1 MRKIIVYTITIFIF
15 LLPLWMWIYWQ
26 MTSPRNMEAFIL
38 DKTVMTTAGDNHKSF
53 NFVLTNNK
61 FSKQNGDLY
70 DETKDYMGF
79 FPEEF
84 FMYTINDLSQS
95 NTRQLDSLV
104 KHYDMAYY
112 TDMNGINYDEWF
124 VDVGET
130 KRNANELLDI
140 VGGIF
145 GRTKKKEHDKL
156 VYGGLVKQDVEF
168 LQKMKESKKLILTEF
183 NMLAPPTKSV
193 FRKQAE
199 DMFGIR
205 WTGWMGRYFDNLDT
219 AKTPEVPAWLVHL
232 YKNQNH
238 NQWPFTKSGIVFIKD
253 NNEVVILEKDKDL
266 INDLPVVT
274 TNASDRERFNVPER
288 IEFPFWF
295 DIIQALPNNH
305 LVSEYELETT
315 PEGDKIL
322 EQHKIPKH
330 FPATVEHYKDDYKF
344 YYFAGD
350 FADNPH
356 DKNRMKKMRG
366 ITKFRYFLYMKED
379 KTDRNRFFWGYY
391 QSVVSTIL
399 NRYYDETKLK

>member
-1 MRKIIVYTITIFIF
+1 MRKIIVYSITIFVF
-15 LLPLWMWIYWQ
+15 LLPLWMWIYWEL
-26 MTSPRNMEAFIL
+26 SEPRKMEAFIL
-38 DKTVMTTAGDNHKSF
+38 DKTVMTKAGDNHKSF

-61 FSKQNGDLY
+61 FSKRNGELY
-70 DETKDYMGF
+70 DETKDYKGF

-84 FMYTINDLSQS
+84 FMYTIDDLSKS
-95 NTRQLDSLV
+95 NPAELSKVADA
-104 KHYDMAYY
+104 YDMVYY

-124 VDVGET
+124 LDVGET

-145 GRTKKKEHDKL
+145 GHTKKKEHDKL

-168 LQKMKESKKLILTEF
+168 LQQMKTRNKLIITEF

-199 DMFGIR
+199 DLFGIR

-219 AKTPEVPAWLVHL
+219 TLTPEVPAWLVHL
-232 YKNQNH
+232 YMNQH
-238 NQWPFTKSGIVFIKD
+238 KGQWPFTKSGIVFIKE
-253 NNEVVILEKDKDL
+253 NNQVVILEKDAHL

-274 TNASDRERFNVPER
+274 TNAADQKRFNVPEK

-315 PEGDKIL
+315 PEGERIL
-322 EQHKIPKH
+322 EENKIPKH

-366 ITKFRYFLYMKED
+366 ITNFRYFLYMKED
-379 KTDRNRFFWGYY
+379 KTDRNRFFWAYY

-399 NRYYDETKLK
+399 NRYYSEMK